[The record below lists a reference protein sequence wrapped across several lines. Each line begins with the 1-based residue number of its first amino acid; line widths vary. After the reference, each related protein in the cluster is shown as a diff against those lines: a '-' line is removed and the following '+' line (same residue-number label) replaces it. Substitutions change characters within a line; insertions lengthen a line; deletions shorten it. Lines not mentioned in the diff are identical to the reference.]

1 MINSNKS
8 PYHGVPL
15 SVILMIIPSPIL
27 TLVLYAVLRAFQTQ
41 FTNQLNLAAAVALG
55 FGVGAVYNLG
65 CVILGALEEHWL
77 VVKRRAK
84 EFFADLEVS
93 FSLAARWWWND
104 IKTNGVAFWIELSA
118 LVVNAAVFTN
128 ALVTFIKMWAA

>member
-27 TLVLYAVLRAFQTQ
+27 TLLLYAVLSTFQTQ
-41 FTNQLNLAAAVALG
+41 FASELNLAGATTFG
-55 FGVGAVYNLG
+55 FGVGTVYNLG
-65 CVILGALEEHWL
+65 CMISGALDEHWL

-93 FSLAARWWWND
+93 PSLAAKWWWND
-104 IKTNGVAFWIELSA
+104 IKTNGIAFWIELSA
-118 LVVNAAVFTN
+118 LIVNAAVFLN
-128 ALVTFIKMWAA
+128 ALITFIKMWGP